1 MVFREGCAG
10 VASSEVAIEMQ
21 VSVFACEFVLW
32 IVRVGTVVMALGAY
46 QTVRGRPLSLVTSV
60 KVRVAF
66 ARLWTVV
73 PLVAVRVAA
82 WL

>member
-1 MVFREGCAG
+1 MNRSTGAVET
-10 VASSEVAIEMQ
+10 Q
-21 VSVFACEFVLW
+21 VSVFAREFVLW
-32 IVRVGTVVMALGAY
+32 IVRVGTVVMALRAY
-46 QTVRGRPLSLVTSV
+46 QTVRGRLRTSVTSV
-60 KVRVAF
+60 KVSVAL

>member
-1 MVFREGCAG
+1 M
-10 VASSEVAIEMQ
+10 ASSEVAVEMQ
-21 VSVFACEFVLW
+21 VSVSACEFVLW
-32 IVRVGTVVMALGAY
+32 IVGVGTVVMALRAY
-46 QTVRGRPLSLVTSV
+46 QTVRGRLRTPVASV
-60 KVRVAF
+60 KVSVAL